1 MDTVLLGGKTKKH
14 GRKARRSHRKG
25 GKSCGSKRM
34 YKKGGSSC
42 GKMGGR
48 KTRRTHKK
56 RGGAGM
62 VSGLEGLV
70 KTALVPFG
78 LFAAQ
83 KTVQR
88 RRK

>member
-1 MDTVLLGGKTKKH
+1 MKH
-14 GRKARRSHRKG
+14 GRKHRRSSRKG
-25 GKSCGSKRM
+25 GMSCGSKKM
-34 YKKGGSSC
+34 HKKGG
-42 GKMGGR
+42 R
-48 KTRRTHKK
+48 RTRRTHRK

-62 VSGLEGLV
+62 VRGLEGIV

>member
-1 MDTVLLGGKTKKH
+1 MKRH
-14 GRKARRSHRKG
+14 GRKHRKG

-34 YKKGGSSC
+34 HKKGGMGCSS
-42 GKMGGR
+42 KKMMGGR
-48 KTRRTHKK
+48 KSRRTHRK
-56 RGGAGM
+56 RGGSGM
-62 VSGLEGLV
+62 VRGLEGLV

>member
-1 MDTVLLGGKTKKH
+1 MKH
-14 GRKARRSHRKG
+14 GRKHRRSARKG
-25 GKSCGSKRM
+25 GKSCGSMKM
-34 YKKGGSSC
+34 HKKGGKRSC
-42 GKMGGR
+42 AAGGR
-48 KTRRTHKK
+48 KSRRTHRK

-62 VSGLEGLV
+62 VRGLEGIV